1 MPRYVNTVTK
11 EIVDYPEEAAALFP
25 ALKLAPSERANE
37 DEITIKLDDENTVV
51 KSQPKD
57 DRNAK

>member
-25 ALKLAPSERANE
+25 ALKLVPSERDK
-37 DEITIKLDDENTVV
+37 DETKIKLDDDKTVV